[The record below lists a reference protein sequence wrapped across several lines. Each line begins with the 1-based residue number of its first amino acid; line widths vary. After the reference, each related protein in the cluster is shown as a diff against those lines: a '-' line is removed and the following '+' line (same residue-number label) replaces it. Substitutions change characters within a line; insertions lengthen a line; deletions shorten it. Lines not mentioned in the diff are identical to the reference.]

1 MKDHSADTLMLLDV
15 LEHIEDDEKFL
26 MLLHKKLKTGGKVI
40 VTVPAFQSLWSS
52 EDDAAGHFRRYR
64 IQEIK
69 QLFSN
74 CGFNIEFASYFMG
87 FLYLPILMIRVWL
100 EKIGVLKKQGERTQK
115 EREQIAQKQFK
126 KRNGIVNATLM
137 LFENREL
144 KVLSKLQDAKI
155 KFGSSIILIAC
166 SK

>member
-1 MKDHSADTLMLLDV
+1 
-15 LEHIEDDEKFL
+15 
-26 MLLHKKLKTGGKVI
+26 
-40 VTVPAFQSLWSS
+40 
-52 EDDAAGHFRRYR
+52 
-64 IQEIK
+64 
-69 QLFSN
+69 
-74 CGFNIEFASYFMG
+74 
-87 FLYLPILMIRVWL
+87 MIRVWL

-115 EREQIAQKQFK
+115 ERKQIAQKQFK

-137 LFENREL
+137 LFENRKL